1 MFHDLLSQAFPWS
14 WHEEAMSYTPIHRA
28 LAFPEHRTAERG
40 AKESEGFKMDFLV
53 GYWSYS
59 FSSVA
64 GPD

>member
-1 MFHDLLSQAFPWS
+1 
-14 WHEEAMSYTPIHRA
+14 MSYTPIHRA

-64 GPD
+64 GPG